1 MKRDYKYLLENNTA
15 WSKDDYFAFLRSID
29 AEEKIILDYR
39 IARMVNRIRYL
50 LSKKRLKLS

>member
-50 LSKKRLKLS
+50 LSKKA